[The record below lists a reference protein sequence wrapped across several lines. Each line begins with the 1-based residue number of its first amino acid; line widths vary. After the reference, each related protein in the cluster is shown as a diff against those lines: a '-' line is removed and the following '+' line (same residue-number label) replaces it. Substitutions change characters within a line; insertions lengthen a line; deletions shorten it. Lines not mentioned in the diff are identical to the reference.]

1 MAQNA
6 GDILHDN
13 PTGLKVFNKAQE
25 IPQQVA
31 RRLCRRFA
39 LGSRFAVY
47 PAPILAGAATD
58 ENHVVVV
65 PLHAEMGEVAKFDA
79 LNVVVQKS
87 HALVVRLVGFPAHR
101 VVVNGGD
108 DAHASLRGAERHSP
122 AAAEE
127 INRPQLRGEK
137 PAALWHPPLTP
148 CRHLVYYN
156 GIMSKIVSNPPDPRA
171 AIRVAR
177 NFGKY
182 DLAAALADL
191 IDNSIFAGATMVDIS
206 CRWRGG
212 NPEIRIR
219 DNGGGMRK
227 GELQNAMRLACK
239 NPDDFRDAGD
249 LGRFGMGMKTASLS
263 HARCLTVVT
272 AKGGRRSAFRWD
284 IDKMKDWNME
294 ELDAGEIL
302 KASELGGKSGTE
314 VIWNKIDR
322 LPDKEDDYNRVVVE
336 AADSLALI
344 FHRYISPEK
353 GEPLKVA
360 INSILVD
367 KIDPFCRNNPATQKI
382 GNGERLKIGKESVR
396 MTAYILPH
404 FDKLGEDEYN
414 RVGGEEGYLKNQG
427 FYVYRNRRL
436 IVHGTWFKLAKHGDM
451 SRLARV
457 MVDFPNALDS
467 EWRINLDKTD
477 IQLPAAL
484 RDRLRGLVDTIKKK
498 SVRVYKNR
506 GTAIKRGNAK
516 PVWQRRATRE
526 RIRYEID
533 HSHPAVEQFL
543 DSSGEKARRQ
553 MCDIL
558 NLVEGTLPVDIF
570 HQDLTNQRDRVMQAD
585 TEPDELIATA
595 INFARLY
602 RKRHSAKALDD
613 VLKSAEP
620 FKANYKILAARLRKE
635 NLL

>member
-1 MAQNA
+1 
-6 GDILHDN
+6 
-13 PTGLKVFNKAQE
+13 
-25 IPQQVA
+25 
-31 RRLCRRFA
+31 
-39 LGSRFAVY
+39 
-47 PAPILAGAATD
+47 
-58 ENHVVVV
+58 
-65 PLHAEMGEVAKFDA
+65 
-79 LNVVVQKS
+79 
-87 HALVVRLVGFPAHR
+87 
-101 VVVNGGD
+101 
-108 DAHASLRGAERHSP
+108 
-122 AAAEE
+122 
-127 INRPQLRGEK
+127 
-137 PAALWHPPLTP
+137 
-148 CRHLVYYN
+148 
-156 GIMSKIVSNPPDPRA
+156 MSKIVSNPPDPRA

-206 CRWRGG
+206 CQWRGG

-219 DNGGGMRK
+219 DNGGGMSK

-302 KASELGGKSGTE
+302 KASKLGGKFGTE
-314 VIWNKIDR
+314 VIWNKVDR
-322 LPDKEDDYNRVVVE
+322 LPDKEDDYNRVVTE
-336 AADSLALI
+336 AMDSLALV
-344 FHRYISPEK
+344 FHRYVSPEK
-353 GEPLKVA
+353 GRKALGITLNGNAVK
-360 INSILVD
+360 S
-367 KIDPFCRNNPATQKI
+367 IDPFCRDNRATQKL
-382 GNGERLKIGKESVR
+382 GNGERLKIGKASVK

-484 RDRLRGLVDTIKKK
+484 RDRLRGLVNTIKKK

-543 DSSGEKARRQ
+543 DSSGEGARRQ